1 MENNMKYIS
10 IILMSLFLVGN
21 ANADTRTI
29 EIIDKDDFNV
39 VVKKRGGGASLICI
53 DGYKFVYTILIGT
66 FGNTA
71 TMTQFFE
78 ERDGKSLPAKC

>member
-1 MENNMKYIS
+1 MKYIS

-21 ANADTRTI
+21 SNADTRI
-29 EIIDKDDFNV
+29 LEEIPKKKFNTHPKDRAYLV
-39 VVKKRGGGASLICI
+39 CI
-53 DGYKFVYTILIGT
+53 DGYKFIYTYV
-66 FGNTA
+66 FVKNPSS